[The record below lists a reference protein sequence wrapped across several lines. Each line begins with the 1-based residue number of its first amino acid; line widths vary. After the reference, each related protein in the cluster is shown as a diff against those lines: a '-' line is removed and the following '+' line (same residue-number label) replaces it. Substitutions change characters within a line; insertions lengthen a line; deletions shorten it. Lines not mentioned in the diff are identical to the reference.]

1 MQKTFTEA
9 SKDLFTATEKQS
21 YFGEIKIVVP
31 EHWKNTDA
39 EIISPKEITEVYN
52 IYKCCSLTC

>member
-1 MQKTFTEA
+1 MQQTFTEA

-39 EIISPKEITEVYN
+39 ENISPKEITEV
-52 IYKCCSLTC
+52 

>member
-1 MQKTFTEA
+1 MQQTFTEA
-9 SKDLFTATEKQS
+9 SEDLFTATEKRS

-39 EIISPKEITEVYN
+39 EIISPKEITEV
-52 IYKCCSLTC
+52 